1 MEDKLIMTNLLDT
14 SKSVC
19 NLLNQ
24 GTIES
29 LIINAE
35 ANVRMYQA
43 RFCDACR
50 AIERVLHGVLDEE
63 KTKDYESIQNLLTIK
78 GHDNSA
84 YRDALRKTRYIL
96 NSCRG
101 ILAEIEPLDL
111 PKVVNK

>member
-1 MEDKLIMTNLLDT
+1 MIHSNI
-14 SKSVC
+14 SFCVY
-19 NLLNQ
+19 NQ
-24 GTIES
+24 
-29 LIINAE
+29 
-35 ANVRMYQA
+35 